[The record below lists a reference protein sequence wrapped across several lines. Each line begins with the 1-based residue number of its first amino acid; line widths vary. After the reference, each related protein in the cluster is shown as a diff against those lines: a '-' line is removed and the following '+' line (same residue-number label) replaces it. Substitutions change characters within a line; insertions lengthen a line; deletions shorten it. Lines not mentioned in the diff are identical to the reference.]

1 MELQN
6 DITAFNEINGISIV
20 TVTEVFGHEHW
31 LSFWQLKQ
39 LRKQQGKRA
48 NQYDPDAD

>member
-1 MELQN
+1 MEARSVDLQN
-6 DITAFNEINGISIV
+6 DITAFNAINAHSIV

-39 LRKQQGKRA
+39 LRRRQGKRA
-48 NQYDPDAD
+48 N